1 MKGRLL
7 ALAILSTASAA
18 TFAGGLFHSSQD
30 RTSGPNARVPDNA
43 VAVTPAAPVAVAPAP
58 DTSASAGASTYAA
71 PANPP
76 VVVTE
81 PAAVATEPMAS
92 SPVWITKIPAQ
103 SGPGTTDK
111 LRPGYPDD
119 ANGHSA
125 WDVGTS
131 SAGS

>member
-7 ALAILSTASAA
+7 ALAILSTSSAA
-18 TFAGGLFHSSQD
+18 TFAGGPFHSSQD

-43 VAVTPAAPVAVAPAP
+43 VLVAPAAPVAIVPAP
-58 DTSASAGASTYAA
+58 DASASAGSSSYAT
-71 PANPP
+71 PVNPP
-76 VVVTE
+76 VVATA
-81 PAAVATEPMAS
+81 PAVVAS
-92 SPVWITKIPAQ
+92 LPVWITKAPGQ
-103 SGPGTTDK
+103 SGPGATDK

-119 ANGHSA
+119 ASGHSA

>member
-1 MKGRLL
+1 MKARLL

-18 TFAGGLFHSSQD
+18 TFAGGIFHSSQD

-43 VAVTPAAPVAVAPAP
+43 VAVTPAAPVVVAPEP
-58 DTSASAGASTYAA
+58 DASAAAGSSAYAT
-71 PANPP
+71 PVNPP
-76 VVVTE
+76 AATMEPVT
-81 PAAVATEPMAS
+81 PATT
-92 SPVWITKIPAQ
+92 PVWITRLPGQ

-119 ANGHSA
+119 ASGHSA

>member
-1 MKGRLL
+1 MKARLL

-18 TFAGGLFHSSQD
+18 TFAGGLFHSDQD

-43 VAVTPAAPVAVAPAP
+43 VAVTPAAPVVVAPAP
-58 DTSASAGASTYAA
+58 DTSASADASAYAT

-81 PAAVATEPMAS
+81 PAVVATA
-92 SPVWITKIPAQ
+92 PVWVTKVPAQ
-103 SGPGTTDK
+103 SGPGTNDK

-119 ANGHSA
+119 ANGHST
-125 WDVGTS
+125 WDIGTS